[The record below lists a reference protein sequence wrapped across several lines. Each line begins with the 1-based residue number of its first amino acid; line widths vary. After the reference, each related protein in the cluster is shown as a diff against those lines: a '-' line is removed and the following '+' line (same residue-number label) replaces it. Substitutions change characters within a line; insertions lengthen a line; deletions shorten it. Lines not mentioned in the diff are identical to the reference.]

1 MVDRSNPQPLVSVIV
16 TTRNRLTLLLRAV
29 QSVDAQDYPNREI
42 LVLDD
47 ASEDG
52 TSDYIRSHYPGVRLF
67 RFDENRGLIVAR
79 NLLKM
84 EAKGDY
90 IVSLDDDAYFVNKD
104 AISKVVERMQRESE
118 LAVVTFHYL
127 PKPLVDGDGALD
139 RGAQEH
145 YTNFFWGYGHCI
157 RRDAF
162 ESVGDYRG
170 FFFHQGEE
178 DDLAIRLLDAG
189 YRLLYSYNAVVVHER
204 SPVARDDRRI
214 AVYAARNSLLRS
226 WLNDPFPWLLVASLN
241 TIVKSILFGVT
252 QGTVRYVLQGLWRAC
267 RDFPRF
273 ASLRKPVSFRTIRLD
288 LFLRRADVASVDEI
302 RRCYGSPP
310 SLLKCLAAFRS
321 SRSSRRHLWAQSI

>member
-1 MVDRSNPQPLVSVIV
+1 MRDRWPAPERVVDPNGRQVNPQPLVSVIV

-47 ASEDG
+47 ASDG
-52 TSDYIRSHYPGVRLF
+52 ASDYIRSHYPGVRLF

-139 RGAQEH
+139 RRTQEH

-189 YRLLYSYNAVVVHER
+189 YRLLYSSMRLSSMRGA
-204 SPVARDDRRI
+204 
-214 AVYAARNSLLRS
+214 LLRETIG
-226 WLNDPFPWLLVASLN
+226 ASQS
-241 TIVKSILFGVT
+241 TPP
-252 QGTVRYVLQGLWRAC
+252 GT
-267 RDFPRF
+267 
-273 ASLRKPVSFRTIRLD
+273 ASYD
-288 LFLRRADVASVDEI
+288 H
-302 RRCYGSPP
+302 G
-310 SLLKCLAAFRS
+310 
-321 SRSSRRHLWAQSI
+321 